1 MRTLFLIDSC
11 RSRSIFWSFRCF
23 AVFPVLP
30 GSPIDCLR
38 FSCWFAGSS
47 GFTSCDG
54 SFWSVVVFRRSKFS
68 SFCQGVLTLCP
79 TRNVVKQV
87 GRKSMSFLVAF
98 LYCYAFDACTI
109 FLRRSY
115 VHTYIRSMIVNL
127 DTLADGALIVVSP
140 TIGDALNV
148 GSLTLSCKW

>member
-1 MRTLFLIDSC
+1 MSITIDRMIVSL
-11 RSRSIFWSFRCF
+11 FRCF
-23 AVFPVLP
+23 FRFFRVHQWTVLIRLLLEKRRDVF
-30 GSPIDCLR
+30 C
-38 FSCWFAGSS
+38 
-47 GFTSCDG
+47 
-54 SFWSVVVFRRSKFS
+54 RSKFS

-98 LYCYAFDACTI
+98 LYCYVFDACTI

-115 VHTYIRSMIVNL
+115 VHTYIRSMLVNL
-127 DTLADGALIVVSP
+127 DTLADGALIVVSS

-148 GSLTLSCKW
+148 VSLTLSIYDLSCK

>member
-1 MRTLFLIDSC
+1 MARERWWPNWHPDKVDAFGREVGDLELKILGC
-11 RSRSIFWSFRCF
+11 LY
-23 AVFPVLP
+23 VL
-30 GSPIDCLR
+30 GTGNAQFQVSENTDC
-38 FSCWFAGSS
+38 
-47 GFTSCDG
+47 
-54 SFWSVVVFRRSKFS
+54 
-68 SFCQGVLTLCP
+68 P
-79 TRNVVKQV
+79 MRNVVKQV

-115 VHTYIRSMIVNL
+115 VHTYIRSMLVNL

-148 GSLTLSCKW
+148 VSLTLSIYDLSCK